1 MKYNYQN
8 ISISKDFY
16 KTAEGFSKCLERLD
30 PSEQYRGTE
39 LAGYDAFQR
48 QLKRFDIK
56 VSGHDSD
63 RLQKFFA
70 TSDSAAL
77 FPEYVS
83 RAVKQGV
90 DDNHILEEICAA
102 QTQIEGM
109 DYRAI
114 VSDANW
120 EEQSPAVIEEGGFI
134 PETSIHLK
142 DSLIKLRKRGRMMVA
157 SYEAIKFQ
165 RLDLF
170 TVALKQIGSC
180 IGKAQLEDAVNV
192 LIHGDGND
200 NALTPTS
207 LSSKPT
213 YTDIVKLWGE
223 LAPYELNTMLAS
235 TVTMQDLLNIDEFK
249 DATAGLNFQGT
260 GKLVTPLGAN
270 LLHVPSLKDKT
281 IIGLDKNC
289 ALEMVQAGDVITY
302 YDKLIDR
309 QLERATI
316 STIAGFAKIFTG
328 AAKAASYTA

>member
-1 MKYNYQN
+1 M
-8 ISISKDFY
+8 
-16 KTAEGFSKCLERLD
+16 
-30 PSEQYRGTE
+30 
-39 LAGYDAFQR
+39 
-48 QLKRFDIK
+48 
-56 VSGHDSD
+56 
-63 RLQKFFA
+63 
-70 TSDSAAL
+70 
-77 FPEYVS
+77 
-83 RAVKQGV
+83 
-90 DDNHILEEICAA
+90 
-102 QTQIEGM
+102 
-109 DYRAI
+109 
-114 VSDANW
+114 
-120 EEQSPAVIEEGGFI
+120 
-134 PETSIHLK
+134 
-142 DSLIKLRKRGRMMVA
+142 
-157 SYEAIKFQ
+157 
-165 RLDLF
+165 
-170 TVALKQIGSC
+170 ALKQIGSC

-207 LSSKPT
+207 LSAKPT

-289 ALEMVQAGDVITY
+289 ALEMVQAGDVITD

>member
-1 MKYNYQN
+1 
-8 ISISKDFY
+8 
-16 KTAEGFSKCLERLD
+16 
-30 PSEQYRGTE
+30 
-39 LAGYDAFQR
+39 
-48 QLKRFDIK
+48 
-56 VSGHDSD
+56 
-63 RLQKFFA
+63 
-70 TSDSAAL
+70 
-77 FPEYVS
+77 
-83 RAVKQGV
+83 
-90 DDNHILEEICAA
+90 
-102 QTQIEGM
+102 
-109 DYRAI
+109 
-114 VSDANW
+114 
-120 EEQSPAVIEEGGFI
+120 
-134 PETSIHLK
+134 
-142 DSLIKLRKRGRMMVA
+142 MVA

-289 ALEMVQAGDVITY
+289 ALEMVQAGDVITD